1 MNKKLVI
8 VVVIIVLL
16 ALGFYIYNSSAKA
29 GVSGNAVS
37 VEWCNGADINRDGK
51 VGIGD
56 AVIVSENYNKKG
68 CSIANLWCNGA
79 DINRDKKV
87 SIGDLTIISENYD
100 KSGCVSASVEKMV
113 AYWKFDDGVGA
124 VAYDLTG
131 NGNQGSFEGGVS
143 WTSDSKGGYALSFDG
158 VDDRVNVVKTS
169 SMDVTKK
176 VTMEAWIKRSSDR
189 NGTIFSRNG
198 PFFIAVRDNK
208 LYGGIHTDGG
218 PEGWAHISGKSL
230 LKVGRWYNVK
240 IVYDGVS
247 VKGYVNGVQ
256 EANVSKSGIMVVRSQ
271 QPWIGWGEPGQNQ
284 YFHGVID
291 ELKVSG
297 I

>member
-1 MNKKLVI
+1 MSKKLVI
-8 VVVIIVLL
+8 AVVIIVLVI
-16 ALGFYIYNSSAKA
+16 LGIWMYRGSAN
-29 GVSGNAVS
+29 VTGNAIS

-56 AVIVSENYNKKG
+56 AVIVSENYGKNK
-68 CSIANLWCNGA
+68 CSANNLWCNGA
-79 DINRDKKV
+79 DINMDKKV
-87 SIGDLTIISENYD
+87 SVGDLTIIAENFD
-100 KSGCVSASVEKMV
+100 KTGCVSASGEKMV

-131 NGNQGSFEGGVS
+131 NGNQGSFEGGVA

-169 SMDVTKK
+169 SMDLTKK
-176 VTMEAWIKRSSDR
+176 VTLEAWIKRASYT

-198 PFFIAVRDNK
+198 PFYLAVKNDK
-208 LYGGIHTDGG
+208 LYGGVHTDGG
-218 PEGWAHISGKSL
+218 PEGWTYASGKTV
-230 LKVGRWYNVK
+230 LKTGVWYNVK

-247 VKGYVNGVQ
+247 VKAYVNGR
-256 EANVSKSGIMVVRSQ
+256 EEGRASKSGLMVVRSQ

-284 YFHGVID
+284 FFHGSID